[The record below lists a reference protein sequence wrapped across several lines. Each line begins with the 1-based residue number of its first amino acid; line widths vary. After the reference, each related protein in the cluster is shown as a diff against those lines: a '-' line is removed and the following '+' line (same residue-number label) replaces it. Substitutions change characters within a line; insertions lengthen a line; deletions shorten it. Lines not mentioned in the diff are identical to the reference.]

1 MRRALIGALALV
13 ALGTAACTSISP
25 TTTASANGR
34 GPSYVF
40 VAMGES
46 GANGFRGGPPDLR
59 SQWTQ
64 LFYRSTLGTGN
75 VLYDLTSRGQTVAE
89 VLSSVLPQA
98 LAVHPELATVWLSTA
113 DILAGTTPSVYEQ
126 ELQQLVEALKN
137 AGATVLLANAAPP
150 DVFPALAS
158 CESDP
163 SDCNS
168 QGGPT
173 LSSPALESTVSAYDN
188 VIAAVARQTG
198 ADMVNVHS
206 ALERDVQVGGVEN
219 VLSSGGK
226 ALSNVGATAVAHAFG
241 AQLPGRFRKAN

>member
-13 ALGTAACTSISP
+13 ALGSAACSSLNP
-25 TTTASANGR
+25 ATTASANGR
-34 GPSYVF
+34 GPAYVF
-40 VAMGES
+40 VAIGDS
-46 GANGFRGGPPDLR
+46 GANELRGGPPGLR

-64 LFYRSTLGTGN
+64 IFYRSTLGTGS

-98 LAVHPELATVWLSTA
+98 LAVHPELATVWLGTA
-113 DILAGTTPSVYEQ
+113 DIIAGTTPVVYGQ

-150 DVFPALAS
+150 DVSPALVS

-163 SDCNS
+163 SRCNS

-173 LSSPALESTVSAYDN
+173 LSSAALESTVSAYDN
-188 VIAAVARQTG
+188 AIAAVVRQTG
-198 ADMVNVHS
+198 AGMVNVHS
-206 ALERDVQVGGVEN
+206 VLEREVQSVGVESI
-219 VLSSGGK
+219 LSSGAT
-226 ALSNVGATAVAHAFG
+226 ALSNVGANAVANAFG
-241 AQLPGRFRKAN
+241 AQLPRRFRKAK